1 MRPLISIC
9 LPTYNRAE
17 LLDYALENLAPL
29 KDCDR
34 PVEIVISD
42 NGSTDRTPD
51 VIAAHVGRNPLIRA
65 FRIPE
70 NRGPTA
76 NWVNV
81 LWHAKGEFVVYVA
94 DDDSLIFD
102 GLFEHVDRM
111 ERESDLVAVFADWI
125 AWDDQAGREI
135 HRYYGGL
142 DKFTAFT
149 PAAPLE
155 LVDFMLQRFYP
166 PEIGVYRR
174 EPLLRA
180 HTFHGRS
187 LPHYLNMYRL
197 SRQGRIAFD
206 PRPFYREHRILK
218 DRFQRTHWANMSLQ
232 FHMVGD
238 ELRLALEEMVLMA
251 VQDAGA
257 SHLTGEL
264 APLVTQSIARI
275 LHSRLA
281 LEVNR
286 ACDRKDWITAVELR
300 RRYVLWQGPGSDAES
315 GEDVLR
321 IVLPAALQ
329 AVGQTL
335 SGISTAAGVLLR
347 GFESNEAAEFFS
359 QNLPGVALLPAGT
372 TVDDAALVLYR
383 DEHSLAQDAPAGDRA
398 QVLVLERLLEL
409 YRITKTKI
417 DIKGY

>member
-1 MRPLISIC
+1 
-9 LPTYNRAE
+9 
-17 LLDYALENLAPL
+17 
-29 KDCDR
+29 
-34 PVEIVISD
+34 
-42 NGSTDRTPD
+42 
-51 VIAAHVGRNPLIRA
+51 
-65 FRIPE
+65 
-70 NRGPTA
+70 
-76 NWVNV
+76 
-81 LWHAKGEFVVYVA
+81 
-94 DDDSLIFD
+94 
-102 GLFEHVDRM
+102 
-111 ERESDLVAVFADWI
+111 
-125 AWDDQAGREI
+125 
-135 HRYYGGL
+135 
-142 DKFTAFT
+142 
-149 PAAPLE
+149 
-155 LVDFMLQRFYP
+155 
-166 PEIGVYRR
+166 
-174 EPLLRA
+174 
-180 HTFHGRS
+180 
-187 LPHYLNMYRL
+187 MYRL

-206 PRPFYREHRILK
+206 PLPFYREHRILK

-315 GEDVLR
+315 GEDVLK

-372 TVDDAALVLYR
+372 PVDDAALVLYR

-398 QVLVLERLLEL
+398 RVLVLERLLEL